1 MVYILYYLNNHLQ
14 KELIAVQAETK
25 QTNPQTEANKRWQQK
40 NKEKAKYLHSRSVAR
55 SFIKNHATSEDL
67 KELQQL
73 IQQRIDFLN
82 TQL

>member
-14 KELIAVQAETK
+14 KELIAVQAETE
-25 QTNPQTEANKRWQQK
+25 QTNPQTE
-40 NKEKAKYLHSRSVAR
+40 AR

-67 KELQQL
+67 QQLQQL

-82 TQL
+82 SQL